1 MCARIIVSHIPP
13 SALFL
18 ASFWRLPMALWGAVY
33 RCPRGRQGPVA
44 ASNAYCERRAALRY
58 PAARACSSRGGPPA
72 DTVSGQAARRT
83 LACLP
88 SCMRLAVSV
97 TGARHGRQRRRA
109 SVGGWDALP
118 PQGCRL
124 TFAARPT
131 QCRQSL
137 PLRRLD
143 ATVTAAPTG
152 VFLPRKGCPHRA
164 PWSRGV
170 GEQSQR
176 QRHNACLHVP
186 TPGVAAWIAERKVSE
201 EKARHATVFDDIQR
215 RPNDHRRNAVGFKVA
230 GNQTHGLVAD
240 RSYGAQY
247 RAVGSILAQTQE
259 NFRSILCCRLAL
271 AVFGGHAVKAV
282 RQPAECPL

>member
-1 MCARIIVSHIPP
+1 PV
-13 SALFL
+13 L
-18 ASFWRLPMALWGAVY
+18 ASFWRSPMAVQGARWALWGAVY

-72 DTVSGQAARRT
+72 DPVSGQTARQDVG
-83 LACLP
+83 LP
-88 SCMRLAVSV
+88 PVLHAGSQWRSRAPG
-97 TGARHGRQRRRA
+97 TDDKDGRA

-164 PWSRGV
+164 
-170 GEQSQR
+170 
-176 QRHNACLHVP
+176 
-186 TPGVAAWIAERKVSE
+186 
-201 EKARHATVFDDIQR
+201 
-215 RPNDHRRNAVGFKVA
+215 
-230 GNQTHGLVAD
+230 
-240 RSYGAQY
+240 
-247 RAVGSILAQTQE
+247 
-259 NFRSILCCRLAL
+259 
-271 AVFGGHAVKAV
+271 
-282 RQPAECPL
+282 

>member
-1 MCARIIVSHIPP
+1 MAPDGGSARAAATARRSPMPQGTPGLLPHQTPIASAALHCGIELQERAAAAATRQQIPFRGKP
-13 SALFL
+13 PAGRWL
-18 ASFWRLPMALWGAVY
+18 ASR
-33 RCPRGRQGPVA
+33 
-44 ASNAYCERRAALRY
+44 
-58 PAARACSSRGGPPA
+58 
-72 DTVSGQAARRT
+72 
-83 LACLP
+83 LACGSP
-88 SCMRLAVSV
+88 CRSRAPG
-97 TGARHGRQRRRA
+97 TDDKDGRA

-137 PLRRLD
+137 PLRGRD
-143 ATVTAAPTG
+143 ATVTVAPTG
-152 VFLPRKGCPHRA
+152 VFLPRKWCPHRA

-247 RAVGSILAQTQE
+247 GAVGSILAQAQE
-259 NFRSILCCRLAL
+259 NFRSILRCRLAL